1 MKAVILAA
9 GKSTRTYPL
18 TLNKPKALLKI
29 ANRTIIEHNL
39 TQLQGLVDEAVI
51 VIGRNGA
58 LIKESLGSR
67 FRKIRLNYVR
77 QKNDS
82 GTAHAILAA
91 EKMIPDRFMVLM
103 ADDLYGRKDL
113 QRCIRHDLCILTK
126 TVPDVSGFG
135 AVKVKSGALAGIQEK
150 PGTVSAG
157 LANVGFYVL
166 DKSIFSLIKKLKKSR
181 RGEYEITDAI
191 SVLSKKKRMSVEKA
205 GFWFPVT
212 YPWSLLDA
220 NEAILKNVS
229 GKSEGK
235 AEKGATLKGKV
246 IVGKGTLI
254 RSGAYV
260 EGPVIIGKNCDVGP
274 NCYIRPYTSIGDNC
288 RIGNSVEI
296 KNSIIM
302 DDARVG
308 HLSYVGDSIIGM
320 NVNLGAGFIVAN
332 LRHDHSEIKSMV
344 KNKLIGTGRK
354 KFGTAIGDGAKTGI
368 RTSVYPGRK
377 IWPGKTTLPGEIVK
391 EDVE

>member
-1 MKAVILAA
+1 
-9 GKSTRTYPL
+9 
-18 TLNKPKALLKI
+18 
-29 ANRTIIEHNL
+29 
-39 TQLQGLVDEAVI
+39 
-51 VIGRNGA
+51 
-58 LIKESLGSR
+58 
-67 FRKIRLNYVR
+67 
-77 QKNDS
+77 
-82 GTAHAILAA
+82 
-91 EKMIPDRFMVLM
+91 
-103 ADDLYGRKDL
+103 
-113 QRCIRHDLCILTK
+113 
-126 TVPDVSGFG
+126 
-135 AVKVKSGALAGIQEK
+135 
-150 PGTVSAG
+150 
-157 LANVGFYVL
+157 
-166 DKSIFSLIKKLKKSR
+166 
-181 RGEYEITDAI
+181 
-191 SVLSKKKRMSVEKA
+191 MSVEKA
-205 GFWFPVT
+205 DFWFPVT